1 MRTDAWKRASVLQ
14 NAAREILKLHTGNTS
29 KIRDKRGYSSIHD
42 WGLHIGVMELHI
54 YYEPSTPPPPALK
67 RKKNEL
73 ESLHPQNTWHLI
85 QSNMFLKKLLIEA
98 HKFLIH

>member
-1 MRTDAWKRASVLQ
+1 MRTDVWKRASVLQ

-54 YYEPSTPPPPALK
+54 MNRPPP
-67 RKKNEL
+67 
-73 ESLHPQNTWHLI
+73 HPP
-85 QSNMFLKKLLIEA
+85 
-98 HKFLIH
+98 

>member
-1 MRTDAWKRASVLQ
+1 MRTDVWNKASVLQ

-42 WGLHIGVMELHI
+42 WELHIGVMELHI
-54 YYEPSTPPPPALK
+54 MNRPPPPPLK
-67 RKKNEL
+67 KKKNEL

-85 QSNMFLKKLLIEA
+85 QSNMFLKKLLIDA